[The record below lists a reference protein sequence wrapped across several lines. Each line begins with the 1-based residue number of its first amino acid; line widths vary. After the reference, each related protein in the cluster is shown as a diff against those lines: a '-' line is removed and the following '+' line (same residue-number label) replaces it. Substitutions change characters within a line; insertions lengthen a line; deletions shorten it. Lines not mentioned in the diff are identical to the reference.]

1 MSIFLSG
8 FNGVASR
15 SKHRLKGK
23 IVKIRRG
30 VAIYQTHAGPYY
42 YARILDPKTGKYKV
56 RSTKETSRLAA
67 RQVAEELAYEMRR
80 KDRPA
85 EPEFGF
91 KYYAQRYVEKAKR
104 QAARGERNANYVR
117 TATVAL
123 DNDDWGLVR
132 HFATRDVRELKTR
145 NWQLFIEK
153 IAARRPDLS
162 SSTRNTLMAAFRNV
176 MKVVRDDGVIDVV
189 PDTPRVTVRDNPRP
203 FFRFHPLVTQDNDE

>member
-1 MSIFLSG
+1 M
-8 FNGVASR
+8 ASR

-56 RSTKETSRLAA
+56 RSTKETSRLEA
-67 RQVAEELAYEMRR
+67 RKVAEELAYEMRR

-145 NWQLFIEK
+145 DWQLFIER

-162 SSTRNTLMAAFRNV
+162 SSTRNTLMA
-176 MKVVRDDGVIDVV
+176 G
-189 PDTPRVTVRDNPRP
+189 
-203 FFRFHPLVTQDNDE
+203 LLC